1 MADAVT
7 TNKIIET
14 ATHYVV
20 HLTNISDGTGES
32 AVVKVDKSAI
42 EVASDGAEPNS
53 LDIEEVRWAIQG
65 FTSVR
70 ILWDHTTDDLAL
82 VLCGSGYDDFTGK
95 GRIPGFTGT
104 SGLKDP
110 RSAGG
115 TGDILLT
122 TNGGSSGATY
132 DITLWLRKNPNA

>member
-7 TNKIIET
+7 TNVVSDSDT
-14 ATHYVV
+14 RYAV

-32 AVVKVDKSAI
+32 AVVKVDKSALTA
-42 EVASDGAEPNS
+42 EDAAEPAS
-53 LDIEEVRWAIQG
+53 LDIEEVRWNIQG

-70 ILWDHTTDDLAL
+70 LLWDHTTDDVAL
-82 VLCGSGYDDFTGK
+82 VLTGNGYEDFRGQPSNVAKK
-95 GRIPGFTGT
+95 G
-104 SGLKDP
+104 LADP

-122 TNGGSSGATY
+122 TAGAVSGATY
-132 DITLWLRKNPNA
+132 DITLRLRKSPQ